1 MLTASI
7 AGFWV
12 QFMGYIVRALFFSA
26 GLVFS
31 AAAGADSAAANVSN
45 ETLARDFE
53 RMLQWFP
60 GEYDNKLQA
69 QADIA
74 AGLGEG
80 EAHEYIQHI
89 FKPVKAPNIGKHV
102 FFIKQTMDGDYENV
116 YRQRLYTLEQDIQN
130 RSVKLTI
137 YSFLDEKKYRYTD
150 KDSSLVANIRKD
162 ELRTVPGCEVYW
174 TYHTDHFIG
183 RMKERACHFYSQRSK
198 KTIYI
203 SDTLKLTDREI
214 WIADQAV
221 DEQGNYVFG
230 NKAGIPH
237 KNIKVKSL

>member
-1 MLTASI
+1 MRRLAYS
-7 AGFWV
+7 V
-12 QFMGYIVRALFFSA
+12 FFSTCLLFGTIA
-26 GLVFS
+26 V
-31 AAAGADSAAANVSN
+31 ADADT
-45 ETLARDFE
+45 TLALDFK

-60 GEYDNKLQA
+60 GEYDNELQA
-69 QADIA
+69 KADIA

-80 EAHEYIQHI
+80 EAHEHIQHI
-89 FKPVKAPNIGKHV
+89 FKPVTAPKIGEHV

-116 YRQRLYTLEQDIQN
+116 YRQRLYTLEQDQQSQSI
-130 RSVKLTI
+130 KLTI

-150 KDSSLVANIRKD
+150 KDSTLVKSIGMD

-174 TYHTDHFIG
+174 TYSDGYFTG
-183 RMKERACHFYSQRSK
+183 RMKDRACNFYSQRSK
-198 KTIYI
+198 KRIYI
-203 SDTLKLTDREI
+203 SDTLKLTENEI

-221 DEQGNYVFG
+221 DEHGNYVFG